1 MNKCQGWYDG
11 VNTMWKAYTIPTY
24 GWVQIFYL
32 NSSTNLIFFDIVWK
46 NVISNRETE
55 TTTSITLKTLNLD
68 MMALIQWKILMVE
81 FKN

>member
-1 MNKCQGWYDG
+1 MMVLIQCEKYLLMVEFNF
-11 VNTMWKAYTIPTY
+11 
-24 GWVQIFYL
+24 FYL

-46 NVISNRETE
+46 NGISNRETE

-68 MMALIQWKILMVE
+68 MMVLIQWKILMVE